1 MVRITLAV
9 LLLAILCQMKA
20 VIAED
25 KPPPSRFIEEILVT
39 ADRREGTVQETSIAV
54 TVVNTQMIEQFGI
67 RNQEDIQ
74 NYIPSATVQA
84 FDIAIRGVVEISDS

>member
-25 KPPPSRFIEEILVT
+25 KPPPSRVIEEILVT
-39 ADRREGTVQETSIAV
+39 ADRQDLEV
-54 TVVNTQMIEQFGI
+54 
-67 RNQEDIQ
+67 
-74 NYIPSATVQA
+74 
-84 FDIAIRGVVEISDS
+84 